1 MEWVGLL
8 VKVWEREEMVAY
20 HWDETAGRADVM
32 AYLYNDVDV
41 WAYLSSA
48 SATCFGRIGK
58 KRAKQVYGLDNRTR
72 FILKVFR
79 KFIKDYVFFVL
90 PNVPSKRAI

>member
-1 MEWVGLL
+1 MEVSHHNRVG
-8 VKVWEREEMVAY
+8 ERREMVAY
-20 HWDETAGRADVM
+20 HWDETVGRADVL
-32 AYLYNDVDV
+32 ACVYV

-79 KFIKDYVFFVL
+79 KFV
-90 PNVPSKRAI
+90 KRLLFSSSFQLCR